1 MEDKNALIIGIRDE
15 ESVCYAIAREIKR
28 AGYDLYATYQDDTT
42 YDSVKRIADELGIKK
57 IFPYDARKDEDLES
71 FTQAVKAE
79 NITLDM
85 LVHGI
90 SYSTAKGAKLGLPLV
105 DVTWEE
111 FTDAI
116 RVGAF
121 SLAEV
126 SGKLLDVMKEE
137 SAVLTVSL
145 RWSRFTLPN
154 FNVVCAAKAALESI
168 VRGLAQSLGQAKKIR
183 VNGISPGFMPTYSL
197 SKVGNSLEILENE
210 KALSPLKRNVRK
222 EDVASLA
229 VSILEN
235 RSITGM
241 IYTIDTG
248 VEIMAPSVRTR

>member
-1 MEDKNALIIGIRDE
+1 MESKNALIIGIRNE
-15 ESVCYAIAREIKR
+15 ESICYAIAREIKQ
-28 AGYDLYATYQDDTT
+28 AGYNIYATYQDDKTFAGV
-42 YDSVKRIADELGIKK
+42 SRVAEELAIKK
-57 IFPYDARKDEDLES
+57 IYPYDARKDKDLDT
-71 FTQAVKAE
+71 FTEAIKQEGIKL
-79 NITLDM
+79 NL

-90 SYSTAKGAKLGLPLV
+90 SYSTAEGAKLNLPLV
-105 DVTWEE
+105 QVTWEE

-126 SGKLLDVMKEE
+126 SGRLLDIMTEDA
-137 SAVLTVSL
+137 SILSISL
-145 RWSRFTLPN
+145 RWSRVAVPN
-154 FNVVCAAKAALESI
+154 FNVVSATKAALESLI
-168 VRGLAQSLGQAKKIR
+168 RGLSESLGRAKGVR
-183 VNGISPGFMPTYSL
+183 VNGISPGFVPTYSI
-197 SKVGNSLEILENE
+197 SKIGNSLQTLAKE
-210 KALSPLKRNVRK
+210 KAKSPLKINVRK

-248 VEIMAPSVRTR
+248 VDIIQA